1 MKTIIILILISST
14 FLFSQSDKK
23 EKRSYFDSGDEKSLF
38 EEEKK
43 GTEFL
48 PGIQIDP
55 DNFILDK
62 EIDPNTYIL
71 GPGDQL
77 DLFIGGLLQKHIPL
91 TVLPDGNLLV
101 PELGA
106 IKVSN
111 LTITEAK
118 QLLQKN
124 LKKMYKTN
132 EIEFI
137 LIYMRKFQTFI
148 SGLVSKPGTYFL
160 QSSDRVSSIIQS
172 AGGMSGWADPSRI
185 QIRRGDSTLI
195 ANLWAFFYRGDLH
208 QNPYLRQ
215 GDIVFVPSIDLS
227 KPYVRVFSS
236 HGSERYVPIM
246 EKEFLKNFL
255 DRNNLINPRS
265 EISRIEFTRAD
276 STHFV
281 DISSPSQQKIILQNG
296 DKITIPIL
304 RGEVYITGQILRP
317 GPYPYIP
324 NYTAW
329 DYIAK
334 AGIIESSDD
343 INDVQVIR
351 FTTKEVVDGADTIVE
366 NGDIIFLGRKA
377 RENYKDYINIL
388 VPVMTLFV
396 TVYLAFGK

>member
-1 MKTIIILILISST
+1 MKTIILLLLFSST

-23 EKRSYFDSGDEKSLF
+23 EKRSYFDSGDGKSLF
-38 EEEKK
+38 EEKK

-62 EIDPNTYIL
+62 EIDPNSYIL
-71 GPGDQL
+71 GPGDQF

-118 QLLQKN
+118 QLLHKN

-137 LIYMRKFQTFI
+137 LIYMRKFRTFI

-195 ANLWAFFYRGDLH
+195 ANLWAFFYRGNLDE
-208 QNPYLRQ
+208 NPYLHQ
-215 GDIVFVPSIDLS
+215 GDIVYVPSIDLA
-227 KPYVRVFSS
+227 KPYIRVYSTR
-236 HGSERYVPIM
+236 GSEQYVPILEN
-246 EKEFLKNFL
+246 EKLKDFL
-255 DRNNLINPRS
+255 DRRNLINPRS
-265 EISRIEFTRAD
+265 DIEKIEFTRKD
-276 STHFV
+276 STFFV
-281 DISSPSQQKIILQNG
+281 DISDSKRKEIILHNG
-296 DKITIPIL
+296 DGITIPIL
-304 RGEVYITGQILRP
+304 RGEVFITGQILKP

-324 NYTAW
+324 DYTAW
-329 DYIAK
+329 DYIAR

-366 NGDIIFLGRKA
+366 NGDIIFLGRKS
-377 RENYKDYINIL
+377 REDFKDYINIL

>member
-1 MKTIIILILISST
+1 MKAIIILLLFLST

-23 EKRSYFDSGDEKSLF
+23 EKRRYFDSEDEKSLF
-38 EEEKK
+38 EEKK

-71 GPGDQL
+71 GPGDQF

-101 PELGA
+101 PKLGA

-132 EIEFI
+132 EMEFI
-137 LIYMRKFQTFI
+137 LIYMRKFRTFI

-195 ANLWAFFYRGDLH
+195 ANLWAFFYRGNLDE
-208 QNPYLRQ
+208 NPYLQQ
-215 GDIVFVPSIDLS
+215 GDIVYVPSIDLT
-227 KPYVRVFSS
+227 KPYIRIYSTR
-236 HGSERYVPIM
+236 GSEQYVPILEN
-246 EKEFLKNFL
+246 EKLKDFL
-255 DRNNLINPRS
+255 DRRNLINPRS
-265 EISRIEFTRAD
+265 DIEKIEFTRND
-276 STHFV
+276 STFFV
-281 DISSPSQQKIILQNG
+281 DISDSERKEIILRNG
-296 DKITIPIL
+296 DGITIPVL
-304 RGEVYITGQILRP
+304 RGEVFITGQILKP

-324 NYTAW
+324 DYTAW
-329 DYIAK
+329 DYIAR

-366 NGDIIFLGRKA
+366 NGDIIFLGRKS
-377 RENYKDYINIL
+377 REDFKDYINIL